1 MKLDKELYLSLKE
14 GLKDIEEGNTRPFKE
29 AVEDIRNRR
38 TIDSSEFDD
47 LILKELIDEGYS
59 GSELIEEF
67 RIRRSKIRPAVEAM
81 LEEAKNVA
89 NGNGEYFTK
98 DEVFDSTMKA
108 GK

>member
-29 AVEDIRNRR
+29 AMEDIRNRR

-59 GSELIEEF
+59 GYELLDEF
-67 RIRRSKIRPAVEAM
+67 RVRQAKVRPAVEAM
-81 LEEAKNVA
+81 LEEAENVA
-89 NGNGEYFTK
+89 RGKSEFFTK
-98 DEVFDSTMKA
+98 DEVFVY
-108 GK
+108 

>member
-29 AVEDIRNRR
+29 AMEDIRNRR
-38 TIDSSEFDD
+38 TIESSEFDD

-81 LEEAKNVA
+81 LEETENVA
-89 NGNGEYFTK
+89 RGKSEFFTK
-98 DEVFDSTMKA
+98 EDVFVD
-108 GK
+108 

>member
-29 AVEDIRNRR
+29 AMEEIRNRR
-38 TIDSSEFDD
+38 TIESSEFDD

-59 GSELIEEF
+59 GYELLDEF
-67 RIRRSKIRPAVEAM
+67 RVRQAKVRPAVEAM

>member
-29 AVEDIRNRR
+29 AMEEIRNRR
-38 TIDSSEFDD
+38 TIESSEFDD
-47 LILKELIDEGYS
+47 LILKELIDEGYT
-59 GSELIEEF
+59 GNKLIEEF

>member
-29 AVEDIRNRR
+29 AMEDIRNRR
-38 TIDSSEFDD
+38 TIESSEFDD

-59 GSELIEEF
+59 GSELIEVF

-81 LEEAKNVA
+81 LEEVGNVA
-89 NGNGEYFTK
+89 R
-98 DEVFDSTMKA
+98 
-108 GK
+108 

>member
-29 AVEDIRNRR
+29 AMEDIRNRG
-38 TIDSSEFDD
+38 TIESSEFDD

-59 GSELIEEF
+59 GYELLDEF
-67 RIRRSKIRPAVEAM
+67 RVRQTKVRPAVEAM

-89 NGNGEYFTK
+89 NGNGEYFTI
-98 DEVFDSTMKA
+98 DEVFDSTMEE
-108 GK
+108 

>member
-29 AVEDIRNRR
+29 AMDDIRNRR

-59 GSELIEEF
+59 GYELLDEF
-67 RIRRSKIRPAVEAM
+67 RVRQAKVRPAVEAI
-81 LEEAKNVA
+81 LEEAANVA
-89 NGNGEYFTK
+89 RGKSEFFTK
-98 DEVFDSTMKA
+98 EDVFVD
-108 GK
+108 

>member
-29 AVEDIRNRR
+29 AMEDIRNRR
-38 TIDSSEFDD
+38 TIESSEFDD

-81 LEEAKNVA
+81 LEEAENVA
-89 NGNGEYFTK
+89 RGKSGFFTK
-98 DEVFDSTMKA
+98 EDVFVD
-108 GK
+108 

>member
-29 AVEDIRNRR
+29 AMEDIRNRR
-38 TIDSSEFDD
+38 TIESSEFDD

-59 GSELIEEF
+59 GSELIEVF

-81 LEEAKNVA
+81 LEEAENVA
-89 NGNGEYFTK
+89 RGKSEFFIK
-98 DEVFDSTMKA
+98 DEVLVD
-108 GK
+108 

>member
-14 GLKDIEEGNTRPFKE
+14 GLKDIEEGNTRLFKE
-29 AVEDIRNRR
+29 AMEDIINRR

-89 NGNGEYFTK
+89 RGKSEFFTK
-98 DEVFDSTMKA
+98 DEVFVDWE
-108 GK
+108 

>member
-29 AVEDIRNRR
+29 AMEEIRNRI
-38 TIDSSEFDD
+38 TIESSEFDD
-47 LILKELIDEGYS
+47 LILKELIDEGYT
-59 GSELIEEF
+59 GNKLIEEF

>member
-29 AVEDIRNRR
+29 AMEDIRNRR
-38 TIDSSEFDD
+38 TIESSEFDD

-59 GSELIEEF
+59 GSELIEAF

-81 LEEAKNVA
+81 LEEAE
-89 NGNGEYFTK
+89 NGARGKSEFFTK
-98 DEVFDSTMKA
+98 DEVFVD
-108 GK
+108 

>member
-14 GLKDIEEGNTRPFKE
+14 GLKDIEEGNTRLFKE
-29 AVEDIRNRR
+29 AMEDIRNRR

-59 GSELIEEF
+59 GSKLLEEF

-81 LEEAKNVA
+81 LEETKNAA

-98 DEVFDSTMKA
+98 EEVFGA
-108 GK
+108 EG